1 MFIEPIHVTPG
12 IRQGIVVRPAYY
24 DWVQSVSDLLKC
36 PAYVTAGQAAEF
48 MGYPVNAS
56 RC

>member
-12 IRQGIVVRPAYY
+12 IRQGIVVGPACY
-24 DWVQSVSDLLKC
+24 DWVQSVSDLLDR
-36 PAYVTAGQAAEF
+36 PAYVPAGQAADF

-56 RC
+56 WC